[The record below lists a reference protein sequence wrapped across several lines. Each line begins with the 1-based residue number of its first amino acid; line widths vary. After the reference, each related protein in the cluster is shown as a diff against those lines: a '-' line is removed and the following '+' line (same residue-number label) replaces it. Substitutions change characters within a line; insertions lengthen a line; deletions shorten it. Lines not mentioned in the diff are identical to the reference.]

1 MALTTSIVADVRD
14 PADEPACVLIVD
26 DERHNRELL
35 EIMLKPEGFVLL
47 SAANGEEAL
56 ALIARQPPDLILLDV
71 MMPGMSGYDVAGKI
85 KSDPATKNIPVIM
98 LTALDDRNARM
109 LGLNAGA
116 EDFLTKPVDRP
127 ELSVRVRNLLRIKAY
142 GDRLRNALT
151 ALESVNAQL
160 DRNTKE
166 IASAQA
172 IADGAS
178 ARLARLQKIT
188 AALSNTRTQDEV
200 AHSVLREAILALECD
215 AGAVVVGAESGG
227 ELTLLHESGTLD
239 SLMRSFRHH
248 RPPKSLGPYAETIE
262 TCKPIY
268 LESFEETVARFPA
281 FENVN
286 KSKSHGAWIFLPLGI
301 AGQAVGALAFGF
313 AGPRKFSVIDRHFA
327 DTVSRYCAQALDR
340 VRLRIAAAS
349 AIAEA
354 GEARLMAEHAN
365 NAKTV
370 FLRAMSHELRTP
382 LNAIS
387 GYTEILELGIR
398 GAVNPEQIK
407 DLGRIKRAAS
417 YLLRLINDV
426 LTIARFEGARALE
439 VISIPVNVM
448 LSEVEGLCALQ
459 AKAKGIGLSV
469 AQCDSEVLV
478 AADAERFQQ
487 ILLNLITNATKFT
500 LAGGRIDVICDVLA
514 NAVRIR
520 VKDTGLG
527 IRPVDIERV
536 FEPFVQIDRHLTT
549 STQQGVG
556 LGLSISRELA
566 RAMRGDLTLESA
578 EGVGSTFTLTLP
590 LASEKSPDTLA
601 GAPMDSANADS
612 PYARTLAP

>member
-1 MALTTSIVADVRD
+1 MTLTTSIVADTTN

-35 EIMLKPEGFVLL
+35 EIMLKPEGFLL
-47 SAANGEEAL
+47 LTAASGEEAL
-56 ALIARQPPDLILLDV
+56 AMIARQPPDLILLDV
-71 MMPGMSGYDVAGKI
+71 MMPGMSGFDVAAKV

-142 GDRLRNALT
+142 GDKLRDALDT
-151 ALESVNAQL
+151 LESVNAQL
-160 DRNTKE
+160 DRRTKE

-172 IADGAS
+172 IADGAT

-188 AALSNTRTQDEV
+188 AALGNTTTQDEV
-200 AHSVLREAILALECD
+200 AHSVLREAILALECN
-215 AGAVVVGAESGG
+215 AGAVVVGKGPG
-227 ELTLLHESGTLD
+227 ELLTLLHESGALD
-239 SLMRSFRHH
+239 SLMRSFKH
-248 RPPKSLGPYAETIE
+248 REPPRSVGPYAETIE
-262 TCKPIY
+262 TCKPVY
-268 LESFEETVARFPA
+268 LESFEEAVSRYPA
-281 FENVN
+281 FEYVTQ
-286 KSKSHGAWIFLPLGI
+286 SRSHGAWIFLPLGI
-301 AGQAVGALAFGF
+301 AGRAVGALAFGF
-313 AGPRKFSVIDRHFA
+313 DGPRKFSNPERHFA

-354 GEARLMAEHAN
+354 SEARLMAEHAN

-398 GAVNPEQIK
+398 GIVNPEQLK

-426 LTIARFEGARALE
+426 LTIARFEGARPLD
-439 VISIPVNVM
+439 VISIPVNSM
-448 LSEVEGLCALQ
+448 LAEVDSLCALQ
-459 AKAKGIGLSV
+459 AKAKGLTLSV
-469 AQCDSEVLV
+469 AQCVEEVRV

-500 LAGGRIDVICDVLA
+500 ATGGRIDVTCDVHVD
-514 NAVRIR
+514 AVRIR
-520 VKDTGLG
+520 VRDTGVG
-527 IRPVDIERV
+527 VRPIDIERV
-536 FEPFVQIDRHLTT
+536 FEPFVQIDRHLTA
-549 STQQGVG
+549 SSQQGVG

-566 RAMRGDLTLESA
+566 RAMQGDLTLEST
-578 EGVGSTFTLTLP
+578 EGIGSVFTLMLP
-590 LASEKSPDTLA
+590 LASEELPA
-601 GAPMDSANADS
+601 APARPSTGDS
-612 PYARTLAP
+612 PHPRALAS

>member
-1 MALTTSIVADVRD
+1 
-14 PADEPACVLIVD
+14 
-26 DERHNRELL
+26 
-35 EIMLKPEGFVLL
+35 
-47 SAANGEEAL
+47 
-56 ALIARQPPDLILLDV
+56 
-71 MMPGMSGYDVAGKI
+71 
-85 KSDPATKNIPVIM
+85 
-98 LTALDDRNARM
+98 M

-142 GDRLRNALT
+142 GDKLRHALDT
-151 ALESVNAQL
+151 LESVNAQL

-166 IASAQA
+166 IASAQSV
-172 IADGAS
+172 ADGAT

-215 AGAVVVGAESGG
+215 AGAVVVGAESG
-227 ELTLLHESGTLD
+227 EPLVLLHESGSLD
-239 SLMRSFRHH
+239 SLMRSFKHH
-248 RPPKSLGPYAETIE
+248 QPPKSVGPYAETIE

-313 AGPRKFSVIDRHFA
+313 AGPRKFSVVDRHFA

-426 LTIARFEGARALE
+426 LTIARFEGARPLD
-439 VISIPVNVM
+439 VISIGVNSM
-448 LSEVEGLCALQ
+448 LVEVDGLCALQ
-459 AKAKGIGLSV
+459 AKAKGLTLTI
-469 AQCDSEVLV
+469 AQCVEDVLV

-500 LAGGRIDVICDVLA
+500 VAGGMIDVICDVHA

-520 VKDTGLG
+520 VKDTGIG
-527 IRPVDIERV
+527 VRPVDIERV
-536 FEPFVQIDRHLTT
+536 FEPFVQIDRHLT
-549 STQQGVG
+549 SATQQGVG

-566 RAMRGDLTLESA
+566 RAMNGELTLESV

-590 LASEKSPDTLA
+590 LASEKSPGTA
-601 GAPMDSANADS
+601 TGAPARSATGDS
-612 PYARTLAP
+612 PYTHALAS

>member
-71 MMPGMSGYDVAGKI
+71 MMPGMSGYDVAAKI

-142 GDRLRNALT
+142 GDKLRHALT

-166 IASAQA
+166 IASTQA
-172 IADGAS
+172 IADAAT

-227 ELTLLHESGTLD
+227 ALTLLHESGTLD

-248 RPPKSLGPYAETIE
+248 QPPKSLGPYAETIE

-313 AGPRKFSVIDRHFA
+313 AGPRKFSVLDRHFA

-426 LTIARFEGARALE
+426 LTIARFEGARPLE

-459 AKAKGIGLSV
+459 AKAKGLTLTV
-469 AQCDSEVLV
+469 AQCDGEVLV

-500 LAGGRIDVICDVLA
+500 LTGGRIDVICDVHA
-514 NAVRIR
+514 DAVRIR
-520 VKDTGLG
+520 VTDTGLG
-527 IRPVDIERV
+527 VRPVDIERV
-536 FEPFVQIDRHLTT
+536 FEPFVQIDRHLT
-549 STQQGVG
+549 SASQQGVG

-566 RAMRGDLTLESA
+566 RAMRGDLTLESE

-590 LASEKSPDTLA
+590 LASEKPADTPA
-601 GAPMDSANADS
+601 GTPTDSALVDS
-612 PYARTLAP
+612 SYARALAP

>member
-1 MALTTSIVADVRD
+1 MALTTTIVADMSD
-14 PADEPACVLIVD
+14 PAAEPACVLIVD

-35 EIMLKPEGFVLL
+35 EIMLKPEGFLLL
-47 SAANGEEAL
+47 SAASGEEAL

-160 DRNTKE
+160 DRNTRE

-172 IADGAS
+172 LADGAT

-188 AALSNTRTQDEV
+188 AALSNTVTQDEV
-200 AHSVLREAILALECD
+200 AHSVLREAILALECN
-215 AGAVVVGAESGG
+215 AGAVVIGPESG
-227 ELTLLHESGTLD
+227 EQLSLLHESGALD
-239 SLMRSFRHH
+239 SLMRSFKHH
-248 RPPKSLGPYAETIE
+248 DPPKSVGPYADAIE

-268 LESFEETVARFPA
+268 LESFEEMAARYPA
-281 FENVN
+281 FE
-286 KSKSHGAWIFLPLGI
+286 KTSKGKSHGAWIFLPLGI
-301 AGQAVGALAFGF
+301 AGRAVGALAFGF
-313 AGPRKFSVIDRHFA
+313 AGHRRFTALDRHFA

-354 GEARLMAEHAN
+354 SEARLMAEHAN

-387 GYTEILELGIR
+387 GYTEILEMGIR
-398 GAVNPEQIK
+398 GVVNPEQIK

-426 LTIARFEGARALE
+426 LTIARFEGARPLE
-439 VISIPVNVM
+439 VIPIPVNVM
-448 LSEVEGLCALQ
+448 LAEVDGLCALQ
-459 AKAKGIGLSV
+459 AKAKGLTLSV
-469 AQCDSEVLV
+469 ARCEGEVVV

-500 LAGGRIDVICDVLA
+500 LAGGKIDVVSDVHD

-520 VKDTGLG
+520 VRDTGLG

-536 FEPFVQIDRHLTT
+536 FEPFVQIDRHLTS

-566 RAMRGDLTLESA
+566 RAMSGDLTLESV
-578 EGVGSTFTLTLP
+578 EGIGSTFTLTLP
-590 LASEKSPDTLA
+590 LASDKSGDIPETAATNSALGDSLYTDSLA
-601 GAPMDSANADS
+601 S
-612 PYARTLAP
+612 

>member
-1 MALTTSIVADVRD
+1 MALTTSIVADLRD
-14 PADEPACVLIVD
+14 QADEPACVLIVD

-47 SAANGEEAL
+47 SAASGEEAL

-142 GDRLRNALT
+142 GDKLRQTLTRLET
-151 ALESVNAQL
+151 VNAQL
-160 DRNTKE
+160 DRNTRE
-166 IASAQA
+166 ITSTQA
-172 IADGAS
+172 IADGAT

-215 AGAVVVGAESGG
+215 AGAVVVGAESG
-227 ELTLLHESGTLD
+227 EQLSLLHESGTLD

-248 RPPKSLGPYAETIE
+248 QPPKSVGPYAETIE

-286 KSKSHGAWIFLPLGI
+286 KTKSHGAWIFLPLGI
-301 AGQAVGALAFGF
+301 AGKAVGALAFGF
-313 AGPRKFSVIDRHFA
+313 AAPRRFSVLDRHFA

-349 AIAEA
+349 ALAEA
-354 GEARLMAEHAN
+354 SEARLMAEHAN

-398 GAVNPEQIK
+398 GVVNPEQIK

-426 LTIARFEGARALE
+426 LTIARFEGARPLD
-439 VISIPVNVM
+439 VISISVNVM

-459 AKAKGIGLSV
+459 ARAKGLTLNV
-469 AQCDSEVLV
+469 AQCDGEVLV

-500 LAGGRIDVICDVLA
+500 AAGGRIDVTCDVHA

-520 VKDTGLG
+520 VMDTGLG
-527 IRPVDIERV
+527 VRPVDLERV
-536 FEPFVQIDRHLTT
+536 FEPFVQIDRHLT
-549 STQQGVG
+549 SATQQGVG

-590 LASEKSPDTLA
+590 LASEKSE
-601 GAPMDSANADS
+601 GAPEGPPPDSASVDS
-612 PYARTLAP
+612 PYARALAP

>member
-1 MALTTSIVADVRD
+1 MALTSSIAFESADTQD
-14 PADEPACVLIVD
+14 KPACILIVD

-35 EIMLKPEGFVLL
+35 EIMLKPEGFLL
-47 SAANGEEAL
+47 LCAANGEEAL

-71 MMPGMSGYDVAGKI
+71 MMPGMNGYDVAGKI

-109 LGLNAGA
+109 LGLTAGA

-142 GDRLRNALT
+142 GDKLRNALDT
-151 ALESVNAQL
+151 LESVNAQL
-160 DRNTKE
+160 DRNTRE
-166 IASAQA
+166 IASTQA
-172 IADGAS
+172 IADAAT

-215 AGAVVVGAESGG
+215 AGAVVVAAES
-227 ELTLLHESGTLD
+227 EAPLSLLHESGTLD

-248 RPPKSLGPYAETIE
+248 QPPKSVGPYAETIE

-268 LESFEETVARFPA
+268 LESFEEAVARFPA

-286 KSKSHGAWIFLPLGI
+286 KTKSHGAWIFLPLGI
-301 AGQAVGALAFGF
+301 AGKAVGALAFGF
-313 AGPRKFSVIDRHFA
+313 AGPRTFSVLDRHFA
-327 DTVSRYCAQALDR
+327 DTVSRYCAQAIDR

-349 AIAEA
+349 AVAEA
-354 GEARLMAEHAN
+354 SEARLMAEHAN

-398 GAVNPEQIK
+398 GVVNPEQIK

-426 LTIARFEGARALE
+426 LTIARFEGARPLD
-439 VISIPVNVM
+439 VISIPVNSM
-448 LSEVEGLCALQ
+448 LAEVDGLCALQ
-459 AKAKGIGLSV
+459 AKAKGLTLTV
-469 AQCDSEVLV
+469 AQCEGEVLV

-500 LAGGRIDVICDVLA
+500 VTGGRIDVLCDVHGES
-514 NAVRIR
+514 VRIR
-520 VKDTGLG
+520 VRDTGVG
-527 IRPVDIERV
+527 IRAIDIERV
-536 FEPFVQIDRHLTT
+536 FEPFVQIDRHLTS

-566 RAMRGDLTLESA
+566 RAMNGELTLESV
-578 EGVGSTFTLTLP
+578 EGVGSTFILTLP
-590 LASEKSPDTLA
+590 LASENSA
-601 GAPMDSANADS
+601 VISAAPSGSTNGDS
-612 PYARTLAP
+612 PYPRALAS

>member
-1 MALTTSIVADVRD
+1 MALTTSIVADVPD

-47 SAANGEEAL
+47 SAASGEEAL

-116 EDFLTKPVDRP
+116 EDFLTKPVDRA

-166 IASAQA
+166 IASTQA
-172 IADGAS
+172 IADAAT

-215 AGAVVVGAESGG
+215 AGAVVVGADSRQA
-227 ELTLLHESGTLD
+227 LTLLHESGTLD

-248 RPPKSLGPYAETIE
+248 QPPKSVGPYAETIE

-268 LESFEETVARFPA
+268 LESFEEAVARFPA

-286 KSKSHGAWIFLPLGI
+286 TTKSHGAWIFLPLGI

-313 AGPRKFSVIDRHFA
+313 AGPRKFSVLDRHFA

-398 GAVNPEQIK
+398 GVVNPEQIK

-426 LTIARFEGARALE
+426 LTIARFEGARPLD

-459 AKAKGIGLSV
+459 AKAKGLTLTV
-469 AQCDSEVLV
+469 AQCDGEVLV

-500 LAGGRIDVICDVLA
+500 LTGGRIDVVCDVHE

-520 VKDTGLG
+520 VTDTGLG
-527 IRPVDIERV
+527 VRPVDIERV
-536 FEPFVQIDRHLTT
+536 FEPFVQIDRHLT
-549 STQQGVG
+549 SASQQGVG

-590 LASEKSPDTLA
+590 LASEKSADTPA
-601 GAPMDSANADS
+601 GTPTDSASAES
-612 PYARTLAP
+612 PYARALAP

>member
-1 MALTTSIVADVRD
+1 MALTTSIAADVRD
-14 PADEPACVLIVD
+14 PADKPACVLIVD

-35 EIMLKPEGFVLL
+35 EIMLKPEGFLLL

-56 ALIARQPPDLILLDV
+56 ALIARHPPDLILLDV
-71 MMPGMSGYDVAGKI
+71 MMPGMNGFDVAEKI

-142 GDRLRNALT
+142 GDKLRHALDT
-151 ALESVNAQL
+151 LESVNAQL
-160 DRNTKE
+160 DRNTRE
-166 IASAQA
+166 IASTQA
-172 IADGAS
+172 IADAAT

-215 AGAVVVGAESGG
+215 AGAVVVAAEPGVP
-227 ELTLLHESGTLD
+227 LTLLHESGTLD

-248 RPPKSLGPYAETIE
+248 HPPKSVGPYAETIE

-281 FENVN
+281 FENIN
-286 KSKSHGAWIFLPLGI
+286 KNKSHGAWIFLPLGI

-313 AGPRKFSVIDRHFA
+313 AGPRKFSVVDRHFA

-349 AIAEA
+349 ALAEA

-398 GAVNPEQIK
+398 GVVNPDQIK
-407 DLGRIKRAAS
+407 DLGRIKRAAA

-426 LTIARFEGARALE
+426 LTIARFEGARPLD
-439 VISIPVNVM
+439 VISIPVNSM
-448 LSEVEGLCALQ
+448 LAEVEGLCALQ
-459 AKAKGIGLSV
+459 AKAKSLTLTV
-469 AQCDSEVLV
+469 AQCLEDVLV
-478 AADAERFQQ
+478 AADTERFQQ

-500 LAGGRIDVICDVLA
+500 VAGGRIDVICDVHA

-520 VKDTGLG
+520 VMDTGVG
-527 IRPVDIERV
+527 VRDVDIERV
-536 FEPFVQIDRHLTT
+536 FEPFVQIDRHLT
-549 STQQGVG
+549 SATQQGVG

-590 LASEKSPDTLA
+590 LASEKPDDTPA
-601 GAPMDSANADS
+601 GTPTDSARVES
-612 PYARTLAP
+612 PYARALAP

>member
-1 MALTTSIVADVRD
+1 MALTTTIVADMSD
-14 PADEPACVLIVD
+14 PAAEPACVLIVD

-35 EIMLKPEGFVLL
+35 EIMLKPEGFLLL
-47 SAANGEEAL
+47 SAASGEEAL

-160 DRNTKE
+160 DRNTRE

-172 IADGAS
+172 LADGAT

-188 AALSNTRTQDEV
+188 AALSNTVTQDEV
-200 AHSVLREAILALECD
+200 AHSVLREAILALECN
-215 AGAVVVGAESGG
+215 AGAVVIGPESG
-227 ELTLLHESGTLD
+227 EQLSLLHESGALD
-239 SLMRSFRHH
+239 SLMRSFKHH
-248 RPPKSLGPYAETIE
+248 DPPKSVGPYADAIE

-268 LESFEETVARFPA
+268 LESFEEMAARYPA
-281 FENVN
+281 FE
-286 KSKSHGAWIFLPLGI
+286 KTSKGKSHGAWIFLPLGI
-301 AGQAVGALAFGF
+301 AGRAVGALAFGF
-313 AGPRKFSVIDRHFA
+313 AGHRRFTALDRHFA

-354 GEARLMAEHAN
+354 SEARLMAEHAN

-387 GYTEILELGIR
+387 GYTEILEMGIR
-398 GAVNPEQIK
+398 GVVNPEQIK
-407 DLGRIKRAAS
+407 DLGRIKRAVL

-426 LTIARFEGARALE
+426 LTIARFEGARPLE
-439 VISIPVNVM
+439 VIPIPVNVM
-448 LSEVEGLCALQ
+448 LAEVDGLCALQ
-459 AKAKGIGLSV
+459 AKAKGLTLSV
-469 AQCDSEVLV
+469 ARCEGEVVV

-500 LAGGRIDVICDVLA
+500 LAGGKIDVVSDVHD

-520 VKDTGLG
+520 VRDTGLG

-536 FEPFVQIDRHLTT
+536 FEPFVQIDRHLTS
-549 STQQGVG
+549 STQQ
-556 LGLSISRELA
+556 
-566 RAMRGDLTLESA
+566 
-578 EGVGSTFTLTLP
+578 
-590 LASEKSPDTLA
+590 
-601 GAPMDSANADS
+601 
-612 PYARTLAP
+612 